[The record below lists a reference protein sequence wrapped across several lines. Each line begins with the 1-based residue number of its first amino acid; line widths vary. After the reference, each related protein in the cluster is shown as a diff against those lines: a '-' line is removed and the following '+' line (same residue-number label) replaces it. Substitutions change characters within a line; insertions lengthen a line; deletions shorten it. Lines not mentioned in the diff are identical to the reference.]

1 MCIRDS
7 AHAVAC
13 RARIVGASA
22 HILPHSQ
29 LLAVLQLS
37 LIHISD
43 GNYTLDLYTCHDQS
57 KVTTGSITADYTK
70 QEDLTLTFADVYK
83 RQLYM

>member
-1 MCIRDS
+1 MGVIYSAVKWRAIKQADGVDCRKIGQCVILVRPVVQIER

-29 LLAVLQLS
+29 LLAVLQ
-37 LIHISD
+37 HIKIA
-43 GNYTLDLYTCHDQS
+43 LR
-57 KVTTGSITADYTK
+57 V
-70 QEDLTLTFADVYK
+70 
-83 RQLYM
+83 